1 MKGRY
6 PMRFRKQWLALLLTT
21 AMTAANLTLP
31 YSAVGALAAETQTVE
46 ENVPEEQN
54 ADGEISEQTDEDQ
67 DLSMPSEDKGD
78 DDSAVPGE
86 SSLSDEEA
94 EEAEEA
100 GSDNEEMSNGD
111 LENAEPDSG
120 EESDADDADK
130 NSSAPEKEDAED
142 QQFEDQQSN
151 DGVSTEAQNAGDI
164 ETPEIGTDDD
174 ARTGESA
181 APASGT
187 EPANDESQIYVR
199 KKPDFKDLDPDD
211 NPFADAPETDNDQA
225 FAGYVNRELE
235 LTGGL
240 KTDEGDIA
248 ARSDKLRKNYT
259 STRLTGYKRKLYD
272 ALASRISKVAAGNE
286 TDTWFIV
293 TATELGLSGK
303 TWTASQLGVPSLFEY
318 GSISD
323 KAIAAPEKKLGL
335 SADDYFN
342 EILLSLVADL
352 PYDLY
357 WYDKTSSKN
366 IYSGFGYYVD
376 WVNNQWV
383 LTLSEEEDYIDCMF
397 PVSPEFSAS
406 GKAHTYETD
415 PGIGTSVSASR
426 NRARS
431 IVSKYAGKTDYEK
444 MDGYRKEICSLVD
457 YNYEAAENSISMDYG
472 NPWQLIWTFD
482 GDSSTDVVCE
492 GYSKSF
498 QYLCDLSS
506 WNNIYKECISVTG
519 ELTTRY
525 DEGGHMW
532 NIVSLKD
539 GRSFLVDI
547 TNCDEDGPSDNRDLF
562 LVGTGSPDAPE
573 VYAQGSV
580 NGGYNFPALGYL
592 SYRYDDHIFD
602 LFGKPILTLA
612 AGRVDNNTKNYQ
624 RITLNVEKAI
634 PAKMTTKVIVSNV
647 FETSDIT
654 YVSSDASVAP
664 ISSKGNVTGKK
675 VGTVT
680 FTVTTPAT
688 KNYYAGK
695 ATVKLKV
702 IDALKK
708 PGNCHFVKWNNSKY
722 NSCRIGWNKAE
733 GAQGYQTLLS
743 WTDGSHAVW
752 KSTGASPLYQDCSV
766 VVNHVSQIKVRA
778 YFTTNTGRQFGPWS
792 NVEYITPSPTK
803 LTKKDVSSSSKDLK
817 MKIGWNI
824 IYGCNGYNVFIT
836 TNPKGTWY
844 WNQSTPVNATATSAV
859 ITKYR
864 GSKMKKHTNY
874 YVRIVTRRKRNGVFC
889 TVPMP
894 ASNTNI
900 GYFVFK

>member
-1 MKGRY
+1 
-6 PMRFRKQWLALLLTT
+6 MRFRKQWLALLLTT

-46 ENVPEEQN
+46 EDVPEEQN
-54 ADGEISEQTDEDQ
+54 ADGETSEQTDEDQ
-67 DLSMPSEDKGD
+67 DLSMPSGVTGD
-78 DDSAVPGE
+78 DDSAAPGG

-94 EEAEEA
+94 EETEEA
-100 GSDNEEMSNGD
+100 GSDNEEISNGD
-111 LENAEPDSG
+111 LENAESDSG

-130 NSSAPEKEDAED
+130 NSSAPEEEDAED
-142 QQFEDQQSN
+142 QHLEDEDQQSN

-164 ETPEIGTDDD
+164 ETPEIGTDD
-174 ARTGESA
+174 AAQTGEST
-181 APASGT
+181 APAPGT
-187 EPANDESQIYVR
+187 EPANDENQIFVR

-235 LTGGL
+235 LTSDL
-240 KTDEGDIA
+240 RTDEGDIA
-248 ARSDKLRKNYT
+248 ERSDKLQKNFA
-259 STRLTGYKRKLYD
+259 SSRLTGYKRKLYD
-272 ALASRISKVAAGNE
+272 ILAAQVRKVAAGDLTN
-286 TDTWFIV
+286 THFKI
-293 TATELGLSGK
+293 TASQLGLKGK
-303 TWTASQLGVPSLFEY
+303 MWTASQLGVPSLFGY
-318 GSISD
+318 DSISED
-323 KAIAAPEKKLGL
+323 AIAALEKKLGL
-335 SADDYFN
+335 SADNYFD
-342 EILLSLVADL
+342 EILPCLVADF

-357 WYDKTSSKN
+357 WYDKTSGEKN
-366 IYSGFGYYVD
+366 KYSAFGYYVD
-376 WVNNQWV
+376 LVNNQWV
-383 LTLSEEEDYIDCMF
+383 LKLSEEEDYIDCLL
-397 PVSPEFSAS
+397 PVCSEYSAS
-406 GKAHTYETD
+406 GEAHTYKAD
-415 PGIGTSVSASR
+415 PGIGSAVSASR
-426 NRARS
+426 NMARS

-457 YNYEAAENSISMDYG
+457 YNDFAAEYSNYLDYG

-482 GDSSTDVVCE
+482 GDSSTNVVCE

-506 WNNIYKECISVTG
+506 WTGIFKECISVTG
-519 ELTTRY
+519 DLITS
-525 DEGGHMW
+525 DERGGHMW

-539 GRSFLVDI
+539 GRSFLADI
-547 TNCDEDGPSDNRDLF
+547 TNCDDYGPSDNRDLF
-562 LVGTGSPDAPE
+562 LVGTGSASASE
-573 VYAQGSV
+573 VYAQGDV
-580 NGGYNFPALGYL
+580 YGGYYIAYYGDLGYV
-592 SYRYDDHIFD
+592 YDDYMFD
-602 LFGKPILTLA
+602 VFGKPILTLA
-612 AGRVDNNTKNYQ
+612 AGRVDKNTKNYQ

-634 PAKMTTKVIVSNV
+634 PVKMTTKVIVSNV

-654 YVSSDASVAP
+654 FVSSDTSVAP
-664 ISSKGNVTGKK
+664 ITSKGNVTGKK

-766 VVNHVSQIKVRA
+766 AVNHVSQIKVRA